1 MGLTDRLSQNDQ
13 EGSVFDRALAMRTH
27 RSEDAGDDAP
37 VSVPHSESTPP
48 VSEEDQI
55 VPGAAI
61 RSLLKE
67 LQTQRHFGITTPSHL
82 FSLMHRH
89 LLVRKGA
96 FLVPHRD
103 GGMIPIATAGL
114 DRTSTFRIRLLEE
127 ETAWL
132 GTGKS
137 AVVLDEAK
145 RAALATR
152 LSRSDGRQTPRIAL
166 FPFTH
171 LRKIVA
177 VLVVLDSPILRMDP
191 NVLDVIV
198 GALSESA
205 GRLLFDGRQR
215 PMEQRVRTSIFRTEH
230 LPDIIARLE
239 TLARSEGRD
248 VESIDINLAPIIDTI
263 MNVHPH
269 LDRSRLLE
277 DVLDTT
283 ALLTESAHTAVHTGS
298 HRVSLVGLVQPGA
311 SAELI
316 AHILTVTLSSLFG
329 CTRVDPLP
337 YTTRN
342 LEDFHREA

>member
-1 MGLTDRLSQNDQ
+1 MGLTDRLSRNENGD
-13 EGSVFDRALAMRTH
+13 GVFDRALAMRTH
-27 RSEDAGDDAP
+27 LVDDVDEDASASRSQPESAPPKVDD
-37 VSVPHSESTPP
+37 
-48 VSEEDQI
+48 DQI

-114 DRTSTFRIRLLEE
+114 DRTSTFRIRLREE
-127 ETAWL
+127 ETGWL

-137 AVVLDEAK
+137 AVVLDNAK
-145 RAALATR
+145 RSALADR
-152 LSRSDGRQTPRIAL
+152 LSRSDRKQAPRIAL

-191 NVLDVIV
+191 DVLDVIV

-215 PMEQRVRTSIFRTEH
+215 PMDHRVRTSIFRTTH
-230 LPDIIARLE
+230 LPDIVTRLE
-239 TLARSEGRD
+239 ALANREKRD
-248 VESIDINLAPIIDTI
+248 LESIDIDLTPLIETI
-263 MNVHPH
+263 TDVHPH
-269 LDRSRLLE
+269 LDRARLL
-277 DVLDTT
+277 DDLLDTT
-283 ALLTESAHTAVHTGS
+283 LFLPNQRTRRSIPGRIRSVLSASYSRAP
-298 HRVSLVGLVQPGA
+298 QQ
-311 SAELI
+311 
-316 AHILTVTLSSLFG
+316 
-329 CTRVDPLP
+329 
-337 YTTRN
+337 N
-342 LEDFHREA
+342 